1 MSEYMGN
8 WNHRVGKV
16 VIAWDLLG
24 GHDLLLVEAGV
35 GQTGVC
41 VMVNISFWLT
51 GGSWQPKILVAFY

>member
-1 MSEYMGN
+1 MCPSIWEIGITG
-8 WNHRVGKV
+8 WVR
-16 VIAWDLLG
+16 WSLLG